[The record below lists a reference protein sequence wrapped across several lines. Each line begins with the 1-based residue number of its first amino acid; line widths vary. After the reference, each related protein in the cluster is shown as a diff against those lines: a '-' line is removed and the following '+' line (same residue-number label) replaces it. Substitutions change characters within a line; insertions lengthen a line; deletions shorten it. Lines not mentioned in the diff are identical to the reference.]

1 MKEKKNGPIGLNP
14 QEIKLLDQLR
24 QQPRIME
31 RVQRILEIAQ
41 SGEGPL
47 KTADEVE
54 ERLIQE
60 MRQLGNTTMNEWA
73 TQAQERV
80 SQELQT
86 EDPTVL
92 KRKKKR

>member
-1 MKEKKNGPIGLNP
+1 M
-14 QEIKLLDQLR
+14 DQLR

-54 ERLIQE
+54 ELLIQE

-86 EDPTVL
+86 EDPAVL
-92 KRKKKR
+92 KRKKKH

>member
-14 QEIKLLDQLR
+14 QEIKLIDQLR

-41 SGEGPL
+41 SSEGPW
-47 KTADEVE
+47 KTADQVE
-54 ERLIQE
+54 ELLIQE

-86 EDPTVL
+86 ENPAVR

>member
-1 MKEKKNGPIGLNP
+1 MYKFSHLYKYRWDEREKNGPIGWNP
-14 QEIKLLDQLR
+14 QEIKLIDQLR

-60 MRQLGNTTMNEWA
+60 MRQVG
-73 TQAQERV
+73 QPHDERV
-80 SQELQT
+80 GHPSPGASQSGT
-86 EDPTVL
+86 PN
-92 KRKKKR
+92 

>member
-14 QEIKLLDQLR
+14 QEIKLIDQLR

-54 ERLIQE
+54 ELLIQE

-86 EDPTVL
+86 EDPAVL